1 MNNIGKG
8 LTGLGISL
16 AVAMAVYVTKDTG
29 CLWFLLFA
37 VLTAIAN

>member
-16 AVAMAVYVTKDTG
+16 AVALAVYVTKDAN
-29 CLWFLLFA
+29 CLWFLLLA
-37 VLTAIAN
+37 VLTAV